1 MIRLISDIR
10 FKHGSDAVKL
20 SKCGRFVLADDLSD
34 IADMT
39 HIDLSNIDSLEG
51 ASFSSSFVLLFSFGG
66 RISST
71 FFPRNIAHTSFA
83 DQSQMKLPRTCS
95 ANKKI
100 VSCNSLLSFRQ
111 GLSPEA

>member
-1 MIRLISDIR
+1 MSRLISDILL
-10 FKHGSDAVKL
+10 KHGRDAFNL
-20 SKCGRFVLADDLSD
+20 SKCGRFVLADDLSE

-83 DQSQMKLPRTCS
+83 DQSQMKLPRTS
-95 ANKKI
+95 
-100 VSCNSLLSFRQ
+100 V
-111 GLSPEA
+111 